1 MRDKMKRIK
10 KIFSVFLALF
20 LAVSLCACAVNTG
33 GDPITARWKVV
44 SSTLNNTTTSF
55 TGFWGVWDK
64 VSGTK
69 IPEFDSDGNTFTFSM
84 SGKDHNGY
92 VVQNGD
98 VYELYWDNTN
108 NPNSPAM
115 STATITGNIME
126 IELKP
131 GIKIIFSTK

>member
-1 MRDKMKRIK
+1 MKRIK

-84 SGKDHNGY
+84 SGKDHTGT
-92 VVQNGD
+92 VVKNGD
-98 VYELYWDNTN
+98 IYELYWDNASG
-108 NPNSPAM
+108 PNKVRM
-115 STATITGNIME
+115 STATINGDILTIQMTDD
-126 IELKP
+126 LTM
-131 GIKIIFSTK
+131 IFKMK

>member
-1 MRDKMKRIK
+1 MKRIK
-10 KIFSVFLALF
+10 KIFSIILALF
-20 LAVSLCACAVNTG
+20 LALSLCACAVNTG

-84 SGKDHNGY
+84 SGKDHTGT
-92 VVQNGD
+92 VVKNGD
-98 VYELYWDNTN
+98 IYELYWDNASG
-108 NPNSPAM
+108 PNKVQM
-115 STATITGNIME
+115 STATINGDIMT
-126 IELKP
+126 IQMTDDLTM
-131 GIKIIFSTK
+131 IFKMK

>member
-1 MRDKMKRIK
+1 MKRIK

-20 LAVSLCACAVNTG
+20 LAVSLCACAANTG
-33 GDPITARWKVV
+33 RDPITARWKVV

-84 SGKDHNGY
+84 SGKDHTGT
-92 VVQNGD
+92 VVKNGD
-98 VYELYWDNTN
+98 IYELYWDNASG
-108 NPNSPAM
+108 PNKVQM
-115 STATITGNIME
+115 STATINGDIMT
-126 IELKP
+126 IQMTDDLTM
-131 GIKIIFSTK
+131 IFKMK

>member
-1 MRDKMKRIK
+1 MKRIK

-20 LAVSLCACAVNTG
+20 LAVSLCACAANTG
-33 GDPITARWKVV
+33 RDPITARWKVV

-84 SGKDHNGY
+84 SGKDHTGT
-92 VVQNGD
+92 VVKNGD
-98 VYELYWDNTN
+98 IYELYWDNASG
-108 NPNSPAM
+108 PNKVQM
-115 STATITGNIME
+115 STATISGDILTIQMTDD
-126 IELKP
+126 LTM
-131 GIKIIFSTK
+131 IFKMK

>member
-1 MRDKMKRIK
+1 MKRIK
-10 KIFSVFLALF
+10 KIFSIILALF
-20 LAVSLCACAVNTG
+20 LALSLCACAGNTG

-84 SGKDHNGY
+84 SGKDHTGT
-92 VVQNGD
+92 VVKNGD
-98 VYELYWDNTN
+98 IYELYWDNASG
-108 NPNSPAM
+108 PNKVQM
-115 STATITGNIME
+115 STATINGDIMT
-126 IELKP
+126 IQMTDDL
-131 GIKIIFSTK
+131 IMIFKMK

>member
-1 MRDKMKRIK
+1 MKRIK

-44 SSTLNNTTTSF
+44 SSTLNNTTTNF

-84 SGKDHNGY
+84 SGKDHTGT
-92 VVQNGD
+92 VVKNGD
-98 VYELYWDNTN
+98 IYELYWDNASG
-108 NPNSPAM
+108 PNKVRM
-115 STATITGNIME
+115 STATINGDILTIQMTDD
-126 IELKP
+126 LTM
-131 GIKIIFSTK
+131 IFKMK

>member
-20 LAVSLCACAVNTG
+20 LAVSLCACGNNSG
-33 GDPITARWKVV
+33 RDPITARWKVV
-44 SSTLNNTTTSF
+44 SSKLNNTTTSF

-84 SGKDHNGY
+84 SGKDHTGT
-92 VVQNGD
+92 VVKNGD
-98 VYELYWDNTN
+98 IYELYWDNASG
-108 NPNSPAM
+108 PNKVRM
-115 STATITGNIME
+115 STATINGDILTIQMTDD
-126 IELKP
+126 LTM
-131 GIKIIFSTK
+131 IFKMK

>member
-1 MRDKMKRIK
+1 MKTLRKTLSI
-10 KIFSVFLALF
+10 ILAFLMVAQF
-20 LAVSLCACAVNTG
+20 CACG
-33 GDPITARWKVV
+33 GVSSGNAPITSRWKV
-44 SSTLNNTTTSF
+44 TTIDNNGTVTDM
-55 TGFWGVWDK
+55 TGWWAVWDT
-64 VSGTK
+64 VSGAK
-69 IPEFDSDGNTFTFSM
+69 VPEFTSDGSNFTFSM

>member
-1 MRDKMKRIK
+1 MKRIK

-20 LAVSLCACAVNTG
+20 LAVSLFACAVNTG

-84 SGKDHNGY
+84 SGKDHTGT
-92 VVQNGD
+92 VVKNGD
-98 VYELYWDNTN
+98 IYELYWDNASG
-108 NPNSPAM
+108 PNKVRM
-115 STATITGNIME
+115 STATINGDIMT
-126 IELKP
+126 IQMTDDLTM
-131 GIKIIFSTK
+131 IFKMK